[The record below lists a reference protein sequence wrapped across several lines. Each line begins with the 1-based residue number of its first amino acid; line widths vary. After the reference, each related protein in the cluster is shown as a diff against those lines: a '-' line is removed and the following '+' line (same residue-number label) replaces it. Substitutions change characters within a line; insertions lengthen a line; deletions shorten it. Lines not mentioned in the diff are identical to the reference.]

1 VSGTGDLPPAAVP
14 APDPHLQAGL
24 GGRWQRLHPL
34 SPIVRAGRGLIAIVF
49 VLLIAA
55 VPRGGRGGGG
65 IFPNALGHVVF
76 VAVIFLL
83 ALVSWLVTRWRVQ
96 DGVLQVETGLI
107 RRTSERFPLT
117 QVQAIDTVRPGLA
130 RVFGLTELRIRMA
143 SGQGQAGRLAYLTG
157 SEAEVLRAQLLAMS
171 RGLHEGTPE
180 PAATTLLTVPAERL
194 WIAQLLSGFGLVALL
209 GVAVLVTLVV
219 VSPGSVAAA
228 SGVLVIY
235 AVFAVSIPFIRF
247 SRYYGLTVAHA
258 DDGLRLR
265 SGLIETSAETLP
277 FARIQAIRLT
287 EPVAWRVVGWCR
299 MEVDIASQH
308 AKGHQDRVE
317 GRATRA
323 LLPVG
328 TRTEAARLL
337 AAIFPGVTEERLRP
351 PRRAGWKS
359 PLRYPHLSWGSD
371 DGYAVTTSGRLQRVT
386 DWIPLAKVQSIR
398 WVQGPVQRRL
408 RLADIHLDT
417 AGRRVYAV
425 LRDRDAAE
433 AARLMAELPER
444 CRIARRR
451 ADELE
456 RMRVAGASPFGSG

>member
-1 VSGTGDLPPAAVP
+1 VSGPGDLPPAAVG
-14 APDPHLQAGL
+14 APDAHLQAGL
-24 GGRWQRLHPL
+24 GGSWQRLHPL

-49 VLLIAA
+49 LLLLAA
-55 VPRGGRGGGG
+55 VPRAGRGGGT
-65 IFPNALGHVVF
+65 FPSALGHVLIV
-76 VAVIFLL
+76 VVVFLL
-83 ALVSWLVTRWRVQ
+83 ALVSWLVTRWRVR

-171 RGLHEGTPE
+171 RGLHEATPE
-180 PAATTLLTVPAERL
+180 PVATTLLTVPGERL

-209 GVAVLVTLVV
+209 GVAVVVTLIV
-219 VSPGSVAAA
+219 VSPGAVAAA

-235 AVFAVSIPFIRF
+235 VFLAISIPLTRF

-265 SGLIETSAETLP
+265 AGLIETSAETLP
-277 FARIQAIRLT
+277 FARIQAIRLI
-287 EPVAWRVVGWCR
+287 EPVAWRLLGWCR
-299 MEVDIASQH
+299 MEVDIASQRS
-308 AKGHQDRVE
+308 KGHQDRVE

-328 TRTEAARLL
+328 DRTDAARLL
-337 AAIFPGVTEERLRP
+337 AAIFPGVTEERMRP
-351 PRRAGWKS
+351 PRRAAWKS
-359 PLRYPHLSWGSD
+359 PLRYPHLSWGLD
-371 DGYAVTTSGRLQRVT
+371 EGYAVTTSGRLQRVT
-386 DWIPLAKVQSIR
+386 DWLPLAKVQSIR
-398 WVQGPVQRRL
+398 WAQGPLQRRL

-425 LRDRDAAE
+425 LRDRDASE
-433 AARLMAELPER
+433 AARLMTELPEL
-444 CRIARRR
+444 CRSARRR

-456 RMRVAGASPFGSG
+456 RPRLARASRFESG

>member
-1 VSGTGDLPPAAVP
+1 VSGPGGLPPGAVG
-14 APDPHLQAGL
+14 APDAHLQAGL
-24 GGRWQRLHPL
+24 GGSWQRLHPL

-55 VPRGGRGGGG
+55 LPRGGGG
-65 IFPNALGHVVF
+65 GGTFPNTLGHVAF
-76 VAVIFLL
+76 VVVIFLL

-96 DGVLQVETGLI
+96 DGVLQVETGLV

-143 SGQGQAGRLAYLTG
+143 SGQGQAGRLAYLTD

-180 PAATTLLTVPAERL
+180 PFATTLLTVPAERL
-194 WIAQLLSGFGLVALL
+194 WIAELLSGFGLLVLL
-209 GVAVLVTLVV
+209 GVAVVVALVV
-219 VSPGSVAAA
+219 VSPGAVAAA
-228 SGVLVIY
+228 SGVLIIY
-235 AVFAVSIPFIRF
+235 LLMTISILFTRF
-247 SRYYGLTVAHA
+247 TRYYGTTVAHA

-265 SGLIETSAETLP
+265 AGLIETSAETLP

-287 EPVAWRVVGWCR
+287 EPVAWRLAGWCR

-317 GRATRA
+317 GRTTRA

-328 TRTEAARLL
+328 DRSEATRLL
-337 AAIFPGVTEERLRP
+337 AAIFPGVTEERMRP
-351 PRRAGWKS
+351 PTRAVWKS
-359 PLRYPHLSWGSD
+359 PLRYPHLSWGVD
-371 DGYAVTTSGRLQRVT
+371 EGYAVTTSGRLQRVT
-386 DWIPLAKVQSIR
+386 DWVPLAKVQSIR
-398 WVQGPVQRRL
+398 WAQGPVQRRL
-408 RLADIHLDT
+408 RLADVHLDT
-417 AGRRVYAV
+417 AGRRVHAV
-425 LRDRDAAE
+425 LRDRDASE
-433 AARLMAELPER
+433 ATRLMTELPER

-456 RMRVAGASPFGSG
+456 RPRVASASVLESG